1 MGSKFPSEYFS
12 ILQKTA
18 YVWTIVKKMG
28 YFWLCWPQ
36 TFGEKI
42 WNLEYYGCKKNGFTI
57 YQEYYKKKRIKKIQK
72 GKYSM
77 KNISKNTVEGNDH
90 CCLNKLLSFEK

>member
-1 MGSKFPSEYFS
+1 
-12 ILQKTA
+12 
-18 YVWTIVKKMG
+18 MG

-42 WNLEYYGCKKNGFTI
+42 LNLEYYGCKKNGFTI
-57 YQEYYKKKRIKKIQK
+57 YQDYYKKKRIKKSTKQIQK

-77 KNISKNTVEGNDH
+77 KCISKDTVEGNDH
-90 CCLNKLLSFEK
+90 CCLNTLLSFEK